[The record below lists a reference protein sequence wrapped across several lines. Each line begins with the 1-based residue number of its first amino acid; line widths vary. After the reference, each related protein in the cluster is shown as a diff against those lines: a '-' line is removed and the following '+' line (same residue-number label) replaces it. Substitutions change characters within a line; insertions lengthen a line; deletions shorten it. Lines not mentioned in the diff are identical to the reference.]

1 MDFTTAVAVTAI
13 STTEKSAIAVAPQPQ
28 SPIKYSSSSSSISSI
43 IPMDQSQQQLILET
57 SSNQST
63 TNDHHQQQQHHN
75 HQNNNH
81 EAIASSSSC
90 SSSPTTTEATP
101 KMTVSDLKL
110 STTLLEDFTEL
121 PANEIEKKCS
131 ICM

>member
-1 MDFTTAVAVTAI
+1 MDFTTAASSAPTA
-13 STTEKSAIAVAPQPQ
+13 EKTASQPQ
-28 SPIKYSSSSSSISSI
+28 SPITYNSSSSSSSI
-43 IPMDQSQQQLILET
+43 IPMDQSQLLET

-63 TNDHHQQQQHHN
+63 TNNQQQQ
-75 HQNNNH
+75 QNH
-81 EAIASSSSC
+81 EAIASSSC
-90 SSSPTTTEATP
+90 SSPTTP
-101 KMTVSDLKL
+101 KMTVSDMKL